1 MKLHCDRT
9 FADPA
14 KLVTSSA
21 TDGILPVRGGAARQ
35 WNDKGA
41 WRMNFG
47 IRVRGGLFAALIM
60 FAAPVAATLAGVLA
74 SPAAAQT
81 VASIQVEGN
90 RRVEIE
96 TIRSYFKPGP
106 GGRLDQAQID
116 DGLKALIETG
126 LFQDVRISQ
135 ARGGVL
141 VTVVENPVIGRV
153 AFEGNKKVK
162 DEQLSAEVQ
171 SKPRGTLSRP
181 MVQSDAQR
189 IADIYRHSG
198 RYDVSV
204 NPQII
209 EQPNNRVDLV
219 FEINEGQKTGVRSV
233 EFVGN
238 VAYSSYRLKDIIKTH
253 ESNLLSFLGGGDVYD
268 PDRVEADRDLIR
280 RFYLKH
286 GFADVQVVAAL
297 TEYDPQQKGFL
308 VTFKIEEGQQYRVAG
323 VNFESSIPGF
333 DSNALRSYS
342 RVSIGSTYNAEA
354 LEKSVEE
361 MQIEA
366 SRRGYAFAIVR
377 PRGDRNFEN
386 HTVSITYAI
395 DEGPRTY
402 IERINVRGNTR
413 TREYVIR
420 REFDISEGDAYN
432 RALVD
437 RAERRLK
444 NLDFFKSVKIATEPG
459 SSSDRVIL
467 NVELEEKSTGDFSVS
482 GGYST
487 TDGAL
492 AEVSISERN
501 FLGRGLYAKATVTYG
516 QYARGYAL
524 SLVEPYLLDY
534 RVALGL
540 DLYQRQQLANNYIS
554 YGTQTLGFSP
564 RLGFALR
571 EDLSLQLRYSIY
583 QQKISL
589 PSYLA
594 NCNNTTSNAL
604 LAFNPSP
611 AFVNSVG
618 GPGGFPAGATATDAS
633 GTGLWCYSDGEAS
646 LPVRKEL
653 QGGKTLTSAL
663 GYSLDFNTLDNNK
676 NPTDGLLIDFKQDF
690 AGVGGDVSY
699 LKSAFDA
706 KYYTPLVSDI
716 VGLIHVQGGILNKVG
731 NTELRML
738 DQFQMGPNLVRGF
751 APNGIG
757 PRDLNPYGT
766 QDALGGT
773 KYWGASAELQMPFWF
788 LPKEVGLKGAIY
800 ADAGGLYDYQG
811 PTTWAATGEVT
822 TPFNSN
828 CIKPTPY
835 PTPTPGTCTGLVYDS
850 SNVVRTSVGVGLIW
864 ASPFGPLR
872 FDYAIPLTKGQFDR
886 VQQFK
891 FGGGTSF

>member
-1 MKLHCDRT
+1 
-9 FADPA
+9 
-14 KLVTSSA
+14 
-21 TDGILPVRGGAARQ
+21 
-35 WNDKGA
+35 
-41 WRMNFG
+41 
-47 IRVRGGLFAALIM
+47 
-60 FAAPVAATLAGVLA
+60 
-74 SPAAAQT
+74 
-81 VASIQVEGN
+81 
-90 RRVEIE
+90 
-96 TIRSYFKPGP
+96 
-106 GGRLDQAQID
+106 
-116 DGLKALIETG
+116 
-126 LFQDVRISQ
+126 
-135 ARGGVL
+135 
-141 VTVVENPVIGRV
+141 
-153 AFEGNKKVK
+153 
-162 DEQLSAEVQ
+162 
-171 SKPRGTLSRP
+171 
-181 MVQSDAQR
+181 
-189 IADIYRHSG
+189 
-198 RYDVSV
+198 
-204 NPQII
+204 
-209 EQPNNRVDLV
+209 
-219 FEINEGQKTGVRSV
+219 
-233 EFVGN
+233 
-238 VAYSSYRLKDIIKTH
+238 
-253 ESNLLSFLGGGDVYD
+253 
-268 PDRVEADRDLIR
+268 
-280 RFYLKH
+280 
-286 GFADVQVVAAL
+286 VAAL